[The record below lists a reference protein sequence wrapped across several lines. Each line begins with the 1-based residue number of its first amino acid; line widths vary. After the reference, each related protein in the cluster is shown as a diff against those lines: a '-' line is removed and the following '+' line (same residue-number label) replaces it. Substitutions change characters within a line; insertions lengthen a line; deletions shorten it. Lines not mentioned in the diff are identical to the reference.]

1 MAGSIGLPVF
11 EIVLAR
17 SLVLLVMS
25 GTMLAR
31 RGAAAEWPW
40 RSERCGGADGLA
52 AWMPGFMAHTH
63 ACWCRRLARATV
75 NYPRFAV
82 HTSPCAA
89 ACCCWCAACWA
100 LAPSAASTGRCRC
113 RPLPP
118 VPLRAAG
125 HCCCCLLHGLLDVL
139 AEQLSQA
146 GVARRPIFPLCST
159 CLQYL
164 PLGDTAVLTF
174 LAPVFVA
181 AAAPL
186 VLGERAG
193 KGVALAMP
201 LCVAGKDAGLWV
213 AETDR
218 RQSE

>member
-1 MAGSIGLPVF
+1 M
-11 EIVLAR
+11 
-17 SLVLLVMS
+17 
-25 GTMLAR
+25 
-31 RGAAAEWPW
+31 
-40 RSERCGGADGLA
+40 
-52 AWMPGFMAHTH
+52 
-63 ACWCRRLARATV
+63 
-75 NYPRFAV
+75 
-82 HTSPCAA
+82 
-89 ACCCWCAACWA
+89 
-100 LAPSAASTGRCRC
+100 
-113 RPLPP
+113 
-118 VPLRAAG
+118 RAAG

-201 LCVAGKDAGLWV
+201 LCVAGKEAGLWV